1 MLASNKPL
9 MGCGPLTDWLKKKR
23 CTYSI
28 DNFDDNLCGWRYLTI
43 QKRHVR
49 GEKNHMYKRNREAV

>member
-1 MLASNKPL
+1 